1 MDIGEEQMKK
11 VGIATMTGG
20 ANYGNA
26 LQNYAVQEILLQLGY
41 EAYTLN
47 NSTKNGFPGAAK
59 KPISLAKKLYPA
71 YIRAYRCGK
80 LNARYGCKN
89 QRDCTILGKHRAK
102 ALHREYQEAKCR
114 RIKKF
119 EDFRKTYLR
128 FDEVVFD
135 AKAFPREHL
144 DGYYAFVCGSDQ
156 VWNPDVTGEDLSYF
170 LNFCSPETRRISYA
184 PSFGLTSL
192 PEDFAQK
199 VRRELEQFQ
208 FISVREE
215 EGQNLVEQM
224 LHQDAPVVV
233 DPTLLLNRDDW
244 AGLER
249 KHPAAEGE
257 YILYYT
263 VRSSKTLERFCK
275 ELAEKKNMKIIRVG
289 GNMLSGLKNRNP
301 RLAYASDI
309 GPREWLYLV
318 HHADCVVTN
327 SFHGTA
333 FSLIFQKDFYVEF
346 SSTANSRMENLVR
359 MTGLPSRIVK
369 DGKNCAD
376 ADESIDYGDVNTRL
390 QVAREQ
396 SWDYLRRAVGD
407 K

>member
-1 MDIGEEQMKK
+1 MRLAFHDKSRIIWQNKSKEKGKGMRIGIVTFPGSTSFGASLQMYALYSAVKSLHVDVDILNYQNMYMKK
-11 VGIATMTGG
+11 GLHTKA
-20 ANYGNA
+20 AQNSA
-26 LQNYAVQEILLQLGY
+26 L
-41 EAYTLN
+41 
-47 NSTKNGFPGAAK
+47 KN
-59 KPISLAKKLYPA
+59 LC
-71 YIRAYRCGK
+71 RR
-80 LNARYGCKN
+80 
-89 QRDCTILGKHRAK
+89 
-102 ALHREYQEAKCR
+102 ALHMRQEWAFRAFEKDMTMVPR
-114 RIKKF
+114 RILHDPNRLPEISKC
-119 EDFRKTYLR
+119 
-128 FDEVVFD
+128 FD
-135 AKAFPREHL
+135 AMI
-144 DGYYAFVCGSDQ
+144 CGSDQ

-369 DGKNCAD
+369 DGKSCAD
-376 ADESIDYGDVNTRL
+376 ADESIDYADVNTRL